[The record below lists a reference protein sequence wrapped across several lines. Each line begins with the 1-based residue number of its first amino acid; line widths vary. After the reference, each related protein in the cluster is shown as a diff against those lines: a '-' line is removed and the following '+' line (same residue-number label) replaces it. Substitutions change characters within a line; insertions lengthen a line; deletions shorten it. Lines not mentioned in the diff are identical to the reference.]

1 MVNIL
6 AIVLILGGSSVLVY
20 ALTMSQDQSD
30 RVARPARPPRPPRTG
45 RARIV
50 RGRVSFE
57 DSFDLTASMWTRS
70 EVPALPF
77 ASDPEPGPSNRL
89 RSALGL
95 VLLVALIGIAVAI
108 TLVGIGGALGKVIS
122 GYLHRG

>member
-1 MVNIL
+1 VNVL

-20 ALTMSQDQSD
+20 ALTMSQWQVE
-30 RVARPARPPRPPRTG
+30 RPARPARPPRGRPRL
-45 RARIV
+45 A

-57 DSFDLTASMWTRS
+57 DSCDLTASTWSRAGA
-70 EVPALPF
+70 PALPF

-95 VLLVALIGIAVAI
+95 VLLVTLIGIAVAM